1 MNMAAKIALGAEKT
15 ETSLVV
21 LNKDMGWFIF
31 L

>member
-15 ETSLVV
+15 DTSLVV
-21 LNKDMGWFIF
+21 YKDMGWFIF